1 MKALSRV
8 GQGTWKLET
17 ASHAQA
23 LRALRRGVELGLTHI
38 DTAEM
43 YGSGKAEEL
52 VGAAVAGVR
61 ESVFLT
67 SKVLPSNASY
77 EGTLRAC
84 ERSLKRL
91 RTDHLD
97 LYLLHWREADT
108 VLAET
113 FRAFKKLKQ
122 DGKILRFG
130 VSNFDVRDLEECPS
144 VFCDQVLYHL
154 EDRGVE
160 HAVLPWCRKRK
171 AALVAYCPVGAG
183 KFPADDK
190 TLLDIAARH
199 GVSAYAAALAF
210 LLRDPS
216 VFVIPKAARL
226 EHVEKNAKAL
236 TLRLS
241 EDDVRRLEERFPLGP
256 AGPLPMV

>member
-1 MKALSRV
+1 MRAFSRV

-17 ASHAQA
+17 APRTQA

-43 YGSGKAEEL
+43 YGAGKAEEL
-52 VGAAVAGVR
+52 VGAALAGVR
-61 ESVFLT
+61 GSVFLA

-77 EGTLRAC
+77 AGTLKAC
-84 ERSLKRL
+84 ERSLRRL
-91 RTDHLD
+91 KTDYLD

-108 VLAET
+108 VLEET
-113 FRAFKKLKQ
+113 FRAFEKLKK
-122 DGKILRFG
+122 DGKIRHSG
-130 VSNFDVRDLEECPS
+130 VSNFDAKDLAECPG

-154 EDRGVE
+154 EERTAE
-160 HAVLPWCRKRK
+160 HAVLPWCRKSK

-183 KFPADDK
+183 RFPADDG
-190 TLLDIAARH
+190 TLRGIAKRH
-199 GVSAYAAALAF
+199 GVSVYAVALAF

-226 EHVEKNAKAL
+226 EHVEENAKAL

-241 EDDVRRLEERFPLGP
+241 EDDVRRLDERFPLGP
-256 AGPLPMV
+256 EKPLPMV

>member
-122 DGKILRFG
+122 DALAEVDRA
-130 VSNFDVRDLEECPS
+130 RD
-144 VFCDQVLYHL
+144 
-154 EDRGVE
+154 
-160 HAVLPWCRKRK
+160 
-171 AALVAYCPVGAG
+171 
-183 KFPADDK
+183 
-190 TLLDIAARH
+190 AAR
-199 GVSAYAAALAF
+199 SA
-210 LLRDPS
+210 R
-216 VFVIPKAARL
+216 
-226 EHVEKNAKAL
+226 
-236 TLRLS
+236 
-241 EDDVRRLEERFPLGP
+241 
-256 AGPLPMV
+256 